1 MSTMTGTEFD
11 HVYRAYNSERRER
24 RGNTYIFSDPNEI
37 YGVKFEGGLG
47 LDNTGFIFRDIYK
60 YTGDYTSHDEN
71 NPLIRTL
78 FTYANGVKI
87 VEKSCAVYSQTLD
100 KYRWSHTVWLED
112 KDGNYLNLN
121 AYMGKIITDTPD
133 GEYIHGW
140 YDMDDVS
147 DYPVYYNIGQ
157 YAYGGDQDRCAYSF
171 GPLGTCFVEIPTNS
185 PYDRPELKGNLSENY
200 VFTYYNYPTVSINDL
215 NTKAE
220 YDRFIE
226 FIENSGDGTP
236 ITPELPSDD
245 TSEPGGGDENLPD
258 YNPFTDDISHPNLP
272 TGGDAVSTGFVR
284 LYCPST
290 AQLQNLAGV
299 LWGNDFG
306 NTIQKIQNDPME
318 AIISLHS
325 VPFSLA
331 GNNSRCVIGNF
342 DTNIEMPAVTSQFHS
357 LNMGSIYV
365 PEHWA
370 SALDYTPYVKVD
382 CFLPYVGI
390 ISVLVDD
397 IVGRTISAQY
407 NVDILTG
414 ATIVTLKC
422 DGSVLYEYQT
432 NIINSHPIS
441 ASSYGRLLQ
450 SIVGGIGVT
459 FGAMASGGIG
469 GAVGGALGS
478 AINTALSKHSDVTRG
493 GSIGGS
499 AGCLGNFTPYLI
511 FHRPIQSLA
520 SGFAHFKGYP
530 SNITTTLNSVSGY
543 TEVESIHLNGITATD
558 SEKAEI
564 EALLYNGVLL

>member
-1 MSTMTGTEFD
+1 MSTISGTEFD

-24 RGNTYIFSDPNEI
+24 KSNTRISSDPNGI
-37 YGVKFEGGLG
+37 YNVEFEGGLG
-47 LDNTGFIFRDIYK
+47 ESTGFIFRDIYK
-60 YTGDYTSHDEN
+60 YNADYTGHDFEN
-71 NPLIRTL
+71 PIMRTL

-87 VEKSCAVYSQTLD
+87 VEKSWATYSSSYD
-100 KYRWSHTVWLED
+100 IYRWDHAVWLED
-112 KDGNYLNLN
+112 KDGNYLDLN
-121 AYMGKIITDTPD
+121 THMGRSITDTPSST
-133 GEYIHGW
+133 GSGY
-140 YDMDDVS
+140 YDMQDVS
-147 DYPVYYNIGQ
+147 NFPVYYNIGQ
-157 YAYGGDQDRCAYSF
+157 YAYAGDEDRCAASF
-171 GPLGTCFVEIPTNS
+171 GTLGSCFVEKPTNS
-185 PYDRPELKGNLSENY
+185 PYERPELQGNLSENY
-200 VFTYYNYPTVSINDL
+200 VFTYYNYPRVSGDL
-215 NTKAE
+215 YTAE
-220 YDRFIE
+220 EYQRFIE

-245 TSEPGGGDENLPD
+245 TSEPGGGDGNLPD
-258 YNPFTDDISHPNLP
+258 YNPFTDDVSHPNLP

-284 LYCPST
+284 IYCPT
-290 AQLQNLAGV
+290 ASQLQNLASV
-299 LWGNDFG
+299 LWGNDFE
-306 NTIQKIQNDPME
+306 NTIKKIQNDPME

-325 VPFSLA
+325 IPFSLV
-331 GNNSRCVIGNF
+331 GNSSRCVIGNF
-342 DTNIEMPAVTSQFHS
+342 DTGINMPTVPNQFQS

-370 SALDYTPYVKVD
+370 SALDYSPYVKVD

-390 ISVLVDD
+390 ISVQVDD
-397 IVGRTISAQY
+397 IIGKTISAHY

-422 DGSVLYEYQT
+422 GGSVLYEYQT
-432 NIINSHPIS
+432 NLINSHPIS
-441 ASSYGRLLQ
+441 ASSYARLLQ
-450 SIVGGIGVT
+450 SIVNGIGVT

-530 SNITTTLNSVSGY
+530 SNITTTLGSVSGY
-543 TEVESIHLNGITATD
+543 TEVESIHLNGITCTD
-558 SEKAEI
+558 NEKAEI
-564 EALLYNGVLL
+564 EALLYNGVIL